1 MSMMKIAI
9 IFFIGLVAFASAQ
22 NEGEPDQYLPEP
34 TEIDQPEPVEN
45 QDNGISEVEDV
56 MPKNSNNSGGSSE
69 YCTESKL
76 YRNPENCGT
85 FYNCGVGH
93 VPYLMECPAGLYFNE
108 ELKMKVATILFIGFL
123 AVANAANEKKVVCY
137 YGDWSATQLPPQN
150 IDPNLCTH
158 IIFSF
163 VAPDGNGGVSAPNK
177 NMLDEL
183 RSLKNKNPNLK
194 IMVAVGGAS
203 TSGSFSPSVSSPDV
217 LQRFVDN
224 LYNLVKQY
232 GLDGI
237 DLDWEY
243 PSQAEK
249 ENFSQ
254 LTRKLKERLSQDNL
268 LLSAAVYSVNLEHGR
283 GYDIPEI
290 SKNLDFINLMTYD
303 LRGAWAPA
311 TEINA
316 PLYDGSSEITV
327 DGSVRYWLKSGAPA
341 EKLILGIP
349 FYGRAFTTNGQSKGV
364 GTPASGPGAPGPI
377 SQEGGVLNYN
387 EICSNIK
394 NDHWEEFF
402 EESQKVPYAVKG
414 NQWVGYDNP
423 RSINEKVNYAQK
435 NGLGGMMVWAIHQDD
450 VQGVCGEKN
459 ALLKAVNNIH
469 GSSGG
474 GVSPPGQQPVIDNN
488 IRPPQGG
495 NQNPPNA
502 IPQDNNNYNNNEV
515 RPNDVGYNQNYE
527 ASPNY
532 NLGNP
537 GQPSNQNNI
546 ASPDQNN
553 VAPPNQNNAAPP
565 NQNNGV
571 FKRMPAQNN
580 GNSPSSNV
588 CVQEGLVR
596 DPASCGTYYQCVSNG
611 SGGFVSY
618 KMNCAPGTLFD
629 ASIQGCNWAQSVQC

>member
-1 MSMMKIAI
+1 MNI
-9 IFFIGLVAFASAQ
+9 
-22 NEGEPDQYLPEP
+22 
-34 TEIDQPEPVEN
+34 
-45 QDNGISEVEDV
+45 
-56 MPKNSNNSGGSSE
+56 
-69 YCTESKL
+69 
-76 YRNPENCGT
+76 
-85 FYNCGVGH
+85 
-93 VPYLMECPAGLYFNE
+93 
-108 ELKMKVATILFIGFL
+108 ATILFIGFL
-123 AVANAANEKKVVCY
+123 AFVYAANEKKVVCY

-316 PLYDGSSEITV
+316 PLYDGASEITV

-414 NQWVGYDNP
+414 NQWVGYDNA

-450 VQGVCGEKN
+450 IQGVCGEKN
-459 ALLKAVNNIH
+459 ILLKAVNNIR
-469 GSSGG
+469 GSASSGG
-474 GVSPPGQQPVIDNN
+474 RVPPVKSPRTGKN
-488 IRPPQGG
+488 IRPTPGG
-495 NQNPPNA
+495 NQYPPNTR
-502 IPQDNNNYNNNEV
+502 PNNNNNNGV
-515 RPNDVGYNQNYE
+515 RPNYN
-527 ASPNY
+527 P
-532 NLGNP
+532 GNP
-537 GQPSNQNNI
+537 WLR
-546 ASPDQNN
+546 
-553 VAPPNQNNAAPP
+553 P
-565 NQNNGV
+565 NQNNGGIQNPSAPINGV
-571 FKRMPAQNN
+571 RPNYNPGNPWLSSNQNNGRSNPNNGARPNYNPGNPWLSSNQNNGAFKRKPAQNN
-580 GNSPSSNV
+580 GNRQSSNV

-596 DPASCGTYYQCVSNG
+596 DPASCSNYYQCVSNG
-611 SGGFVSY
+611 SGFTPYRQS
-618 KMNCAPGTLFD
+618 CAPGTLFD
-629 ASIQGCNWAQSVQC
+629 ASIQGCNWAQA